1 MIQFRNYIINGRNS
15 SPLMIF
21 KKKKNKQQIKISALW
36 TFDDINVVALE
47 DRVQP
52 RKIQLC
58 I

>member
-15 SPLMIF
+15 PPLMIF
-21 KKKKNKQQIKISALW
+21 FFKNKQQIKISALW

-47 DRVQP
+47 DKVQP

>member
-15 SPLMIF
+15 PPLMILF
-21 KKKKNKQQIKISALW
+21 FLNKQQIKISALW

>member
-1 MIQFRNYIINGRNS
+1 MIQFQNYIINGQNPH
-15 SPLMIF
+15 PLMIF
-21 KKKKNKQQIKISALW
+21 FLNSKLSVLL